1 MCVRSSDSAKVNVGT
16 LHKIDRLHYNYNNML
31 CKYASKSPAQ
41 KAAASAFSLLKG
53 GSSVF
58 SLKSALKGTPS
69 YSMSKF
75 YVLFCNLVQL
85 KEGK

>member
-41 KAAASAFSLLKG
+41 KARQLQLSRLL
-53 GSSVF
+53 
-58 SLKSALKGTPS
+58 
-69 YSMSKF
+69 
-75 YVLFCNLVQL
+75 
-85 KEGK
+85 